1 MTLVESDR
9 TSLPDAVKLVL
20 ELLKKR
26 DRKAGPISMQE
37 IAKQSGLNPRTVSKV
52 IQILEETY
60 DVFSKEDL
68 VVLKTNSGTLVEVE
82 PKQPNLLGLPE
93 DVQKMLIR
101 TKYFPQPNREQ
112 ETLVHLLLKGAVN
125 ENSGAYLEK
134 TPIVTQLLETEN
146 ITNLAKSKKEF
157 GEGGEQELYYLT
169 EIGRMVAEGTLA
181 IYPELKTV

>member
-1 MTLVESDR
+1 MTQVESER

-20 ELLKKR
+20 KLLQHR
-26 DRKAGPISMQE
+26 DRKEEPLTIQE

-52 IQILEETY
+52 IEILEEAY

-68 VVLKTNSGTLVEVE
+68 VVLKTSAGTLVEVE
-82 PKQPNLLGLPE
+82 PKQTSLLNLPE

-101 TKYFPQPNREQ
+101 TKYFPQPSREQ

-125 ENSGAYLEK
+125 QHSAVYLEK
-134 TPIVTQLLETEN
+134 TQLVAQLLEMEN
-146 ITNLAKSKKEF
+146 IASMAKTTQS
-157 GEGGEQELYYLT
+157 GGELYYLT
-169 EIGRMVAEGTLA
+169 EIGRMVAEGTLE

>member
-1 MTLVESDR
+1 MTQVESDR

-20 ELLKKR
+20 ELLKHR
-26 DRKAGPISMQE
+26 DRSEVPLTIQE
-37 IAKQSGLNPRTVSKV
+37 IAKKSGLNPRTVSKV

-68 VVLKTNSGTLVEVE
+68 VVLKTSTGTFVEVE
-82 PKQPNLLGLPE
+82 PKQPNLLSLPE

-101 TKYFPQPNREQ
+101 TKYFPQPSREQ

-134 TPIVTQLLETEN
+134 TPLVTQLLETEN
-146 ITNLAKSKKEF
+146 IAAIPESK
-157 GEGGEQELYYLT
+157 GSAGVYYLT
-169 EIGRMVAEGTLA
+169 DIGRMVAEGSLA